1 MKEKEKG
8 KQRNKYGG
16 ERRKR
21 ERRKCMVEREGKYER
36 EIEREYWKPKS
47 LQSFSKTWKI
57 CHVNHGCQFISY
69 PLPLAMN
76 NFPIWNA

>member
-1 MKEKEKG
+1 
-8 KQRNKYGG
+8 
-16 ERRKR
+16 
-21 ERRKCMVEREGKYER
+21 MVEREEKYER

-76 NFPIWNA
+76 NFPIWNAWSRCINLKGAGSFHSDAVCLVGHH